1 MIAKPR
7 RKREPKPPLRL
18 LFICT
23 HNRCRSILAEA
34 LANQIGAE
42 LLTAASAGSDPADAV
57 HPLTLQSLQ
66 RHGIPTLGL
75 RSKSWD
81 GLGEF
86 APDFVITVCDKA
98 AAESCPLWLGTARK
112 VHWGLSDPSS
122 LSTDSAN
129 PTTPADIDAAFDT
142 TIAILTT
149 RLQHLREGL
158 VIGMNKRKLEQLL
171 KALADMPVGKA

>member
-1 MIAKPR
+1 MTVKPR
-7 RKREPKPPLRL
+7 RKREAKPPLRL

-34 LANQIGAE
+34 LANQIGAG
-42 LLTAASAGSDPADAV
+42 LVTAASAGSEPAGAV

-66 RHGIPTLGL
+66 RHAVPTAGL
-75 RSKSWD
+75 YSKSWD
-81 GLGEF
+81 DLASF
-86 APDFVITVCDKA
+86 APDFVITVCDNA
-98 AAESCPLWLGTARK
+98 AAETCPLWLGSARK

-122 LSTDSAN
+122 VATD
-129 PTTPADIDAAFDT
+129 TDVAFDK

-171 KALADMPVGKA
+171 KALADMPAKE